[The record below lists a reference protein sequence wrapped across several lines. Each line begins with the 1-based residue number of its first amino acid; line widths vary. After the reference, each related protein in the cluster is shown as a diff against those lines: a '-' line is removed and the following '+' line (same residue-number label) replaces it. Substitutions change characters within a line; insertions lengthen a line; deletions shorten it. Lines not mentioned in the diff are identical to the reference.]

1 MKNLGGGDFLET
13 LGAPLYNDVLNAFF
27 RGVPENFEPEK
38 GGVFE
43 NFERKNGLSLKIS
56 EDPPPFFWGGSSRS
70 KLYLSQ
76 QTEYVY

>member
-1 MKNLGGGDFLET
+1 MKNLGGDFLET

-27 RGVPENFEPEK
+27 QGGPWKFRTWKK

-56 EDPPPFFWGGSSRS
+56 EDPPPPHFFGGGS
-70 KLYLSQ
+70 
-76 QTEYVY
+76 